1 MGFAAAILAMVLLF
15 AGCGQTETK
24 TESST
29 AASETEDETLVHVL
43 ALKGP
48 TSMGMVKMMSDN
60 DSKESPADTFELAAA
75 PDEVSAK
82 LVQGEVDIAA
92 VPANLASVL
101 YNKTN
106 GGVQVLAVNTLGV
119 LYIVEDGDTVH
130 SIVDLKGRTIYAGGK
145 GATPEY
151 ALNYILDRVEERTR
165 RVRGSTCRRC
175 RWNRH
180 AAAAVCNDG
189 TDEKRNAAHRT

>member
-1 MGFAAAILAMVLLF
+1 MRPDRDKVGRAA
-15 AGCGQTETK
+15 GQKAQDQKVAVSESTQ

-60 DSKESPADTFELAAA
+60 DSKESPADTFQLAAA
-75 PDEVSAK
+75 PDECQRK
-82 LVQGEVDIAA
+82 TGTGERWISPRFLRTLQAY
-92 VPANLASVL
+92 S

-130 SIVDLKGRTIYAGGK
+130 SIADLKGRTIYAGGK
-145 GATPEY
+145 GA
-151 ALNYILDRVEERTR
+151 
-165 RVRGSTCRRC
+165 
-175 RWNRH
+175 
-180 AAAAVCNDG
+180 
-189 TDEKRNAAHRT
+189 HRSML